1 MQMRKMKARLT
12 DEAVFLYNCI
22 GKGHSEAMTA
32 FVLSV
37 VSGIDERTVRRHI
50 EVLNCNGLAVCN
62 REDGNGYYKPTEIED
77 IQASINLTNSRI
89 LALTRKKYGLCKALK
104 KLAGDLSHDN
114 EKSNLEKK

>member
-12 DEAVFLYNCI
+12 DESILLYNCI
-22 GKGHSEAMTA
+22 GKGRENARSSQ
-32 FVLSV
+32 VLSI
-37 VSGIDERTVRRHI
+37 VSGMGERAVRKHI

-62 REDGNGYYKPTEIED
+62 KQDGCGYYKPTEIED

-104 KLAGDLSHDN
+104 RLARDLSQDN
-114 EKSNLEKK
+114 EKLNLEKK

>member
-12 DEAVFLYNCI
+12 DESILLYNCI
-22 GKGHSEAMTA
+22 GEGRENARTSQ
-32 FVLSV
+32 VLSV
-37 VSGIDERTVRRHI
+37 VSGLGERSVRKHI

-104 KLAGDLSHDN
+104 KLAMDLPHDN